1 VTALGLAYILISLR
15 NVSTIYSN
23 TKDRGAALLLLVL
36 VVCVVGGKPLKLIN
50 LLSGRC
56 GASVDETLQEK
67 A

>member
-23 TKDRGAALLLLVL
+23 TKDRGAALLLVL